1 MRHSMSL
8 FWCFLGC
15 NDKNV
20 ALQKPLSEL
29 SAGTAADSVS
39 LGRPYKEERNSIT
52 AEQGQFSR

>member
-1 MRHSMSL
+1 MGVL
-8 FWCFLGC
+8 DLIV
-15 NDKNV
+15 NLQNL
-20 ALQKPLSEL
+20 ALQKPLNEL